1 MKKAILLIL
10 LMTTVAFS
18 QEKTIETK
26 TWNTQEIAISP
37 LLNGTL
43 FAPEKQ
49 TKKTNLVILIAGS
62 GPTDRYG
69 NQPSMQN
76 NSLKLLAEA
85 LAQKGNAVFSYDKRI
100 FAQMK
105 AGTLDEKTLRF
116 DDFIH
121 DAQAVIEHFKS
132 QKKYAQIIIAGH
144 SEGSLIGM
152 VAANANADA
161 FISLAG
167 AGRAIDEV
175 LIDQIEKQAPM
186 LKEEVRENL
195 DLLKK
200 GAPFELKNQMLASI
214 FRESVQPYMI
224 SWMRYS
230 PTIEIHKLTIPVL
243 IINGTEDI
251 QVEATEAEA
260 LHRALPSAQLKIIP
274 NMNHI
279 FKEIKGDILENK
291 AAYSNPDL
299 PIVPELVQIVNQFIN
314 SL

>member
-1 MKKAILLIL
+1 MLLV
-10 LMTTVAFS
+10 TTVAIS
-18 QEKTIETK
+18 QEKNSGNKSGI
-26 TWNTQEIAISP
+26 TQEIAVSS

-43 FAPEKQ
+43 FMPEKQ
-49 TKKTNLVILIAGS
+49 TPKPNLIILIAGS

-105 AGTLDEKTLRF
+105 AGNLDEKTLRF
-116 DDFIH
+116 DDFIQ
-121 DAQAVIEHFKS
+121 DAQTVIDYFKS
-132 QKKYAQIIIAGH
+132 QNKYAKIIIAGH

-152 VAANANADA
+152 VAANKHADA

-167 AGRAIDEV
+167 AGRAIDEI
-175 LIDQIEKQAPM
+175 LTYQIEKQAPM
-186 LKEEVRENL
+186 LKEEVREKL
-195 DLLKK
+195 DILKK
-200 GAPFELKNQMLASI
+200 GETFELKNQMLASI

-224 SWMRYS
+224 SWIKYS
-230 PTIEIHKLTIPVL
+230 PTNEISKLTIPVL

-251 QVEATEAEA
+251 QVEVSEAET
-260 LHRALPSAQLKIIP
+260 LQRARPEARLEIIP
-274 NMNHI
+274 FMNHI
-279 FKEIKGDILENK
+279 FKEIKGDVLENQ
-291 AAYSNPDL
+291 ASYSNPNV
-299 PIVPELVQIVNQFIN
+299 PVMPELIQIVNQFIN